1 MKTSLQST
9 FFITVFTFVVLFVL
23 LGENV
28 YAAPAFGRLSVH
40 AERLGPL
47 GATEDKRYVKRQW
60 PPSKPNGVTNDIRAG
75 GPELGVR
82 QAPPWGAKNR
92 RREKVDIPFTVAPL
106 IRGKCCN
113 N

>member
-47 GATEDKRYVKRQW
+47 GATEDKR
-60 PPSKPNGVTNDIRAG
+60 AG

-82 QAPPWGAKNR
+82 QAPPWGASTPNSTA
-92 RREKVDIPFTVAPL
+92 D
-106 IRGKCCN
+106 
-113 N
+113 